1 MNNEIINV
9 TIYEE
14 KFPADDSPLATV
26 RYTEYDYTRKRVEKV
41 NQVEYFDKEH
51 FHSQVLQAVK
61 SGLDVSICTQLSVK
75 TLQKKLSLWTRQY
88 YTTTILKPTNPY
100 MGFKEEEV
108 VTKKSTIDVQ
118 SGEVHKVLEKD
129 NTVSVVFQEEKNDV
143 LILNVF

>member
-14 KFPADDSPLATV
+14 KFPADDSPLANV

-61 SGLDVSICTQLSVK
+61 YGLDVSICTQLSIK
-75 TLQKKLSLWTRQY
+75 TLQKKLDLWTR
-88 YTTTILKPTNPY
+88 
-100 MGFKEEEV
+100 
-108 VTKKSTIDVQ
+108 
-118 SGEVHKVLEKD
+118 
-129 NTVSVVFQEEKNDV
+129 
-143 LILNVF
+143 